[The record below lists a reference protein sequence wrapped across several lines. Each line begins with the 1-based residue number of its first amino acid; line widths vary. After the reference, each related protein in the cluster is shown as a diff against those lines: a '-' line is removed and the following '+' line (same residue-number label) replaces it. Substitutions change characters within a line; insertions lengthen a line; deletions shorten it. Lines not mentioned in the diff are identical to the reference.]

1 MTNKEEIIIAV
12 CVPVDAG
19 KSSLIGVLTKGELD
33 NGRGL
38 ARSRVLHH
46 SHELDSGRT
55 SSITLNPIKYKSVN
69 GVVSLNSTKGR
80 KKMEPKYI

>member
-12 CVPVDAG
+12 CGPVDAG
-19 KSSLIGVLTKGELD
+19 KSSLVGVLTKGELD
-33 NGRGL
+33 NGRGS

-55 SSITLNPIKYKSVN
+55 SSITLNPIKYKSQRWY
-69 GVVSLNSTKGR
+69 S
-80 KKMEPKYI
+80 